1 MNKLLAPKTIVFL
14 TAVFTACLTLVF
26 ISASAASQ
34 AEDAYYWLDKA
45 GLYAAYGNEDAA
57 INCYQKALELD
68 PDNADAAFGL
78 GLEYAEKGNYDKAL
92 RLVNRAV
99 SIKPENHDYL
109 YGRGWVLMLAGKRE
123 KSLED
128 IASAARL
135 GNPDAIRYMNMI
147 APRSSD

>member
-14 TAVFTACLTLVF
+14 AAVFTACLTLVLT
-26 ISASAASQ
+26 ASAASQ
-34 AEDAYYWLDKA
+34 SEDAYYWLDKA

-57 INCYQKALELD
+57 INSYQKALKLA

-78 GLEYAEKGNYDKAL
+78 GLAYAEKGNYDKAL

-99 SIKPENHDYL
+99 SMKPENDDYL

-123 KSLED
+123 KSLEV
-128 IASAARL
+128 ITAAARL
-135 GNPDAIRYMNMI
+135 GNPDAIRYMNTI
-147 APRSSD
+147 APRSRD